1 MAIGSVRFAKLGR
14 SVCPQIARI
23 DPDGVARRLASWVG
37 FNLTVL
43 LVILLQRGLEHPAFV
58 GRNQM

>member
-1 MAIGSVRFAKLGR
+1 MAIGSVRLAKLGR
-14 SVCPQIARI
+14 SVSPQIARI

-43 LVILLQRGLEHPAFV
+43 LVICYKEV
-58 GRNQM
+58 

>member
-1 MAIGSVRFAKLGR
+1 MAIGSVRSAKPGR
-14 SVCPQIARI
+14 SICPQIARI
-23 DPDGVARRLASWVG
+23 DPDGGSRRLALGVG